1 MFCGIDVK
9 PNIMAVT
16 FNQKK
21 GKKNFLSLVLIFSC
35 ISSLFLPF
43 FRGKPSLSGCFSGN
57 GPCGDSAGGNGFL
70 IWSKM
75 VIFKLHKGVTE
86 PE

>member
-1 MFCGIDVK
+1 MFCGIDVN

-43 FRGKPSLSGCFSGN
+43 FRGQTLTKWLFFGKGL
-57 GPCGDSAGGNGFL
+57 CGDSVGGNGFL
-70 IWSKM
+70 TWSKM